1 MYMYPWCL
9 MWAIMAVSL
18 SGCAVGQKFS
28 YDNITINLGS
38 AGAAGNFSIAV
49 LDFREYVKSGNK
61 SENFVGLSRGGF
73 GNPFDVETRSGSAL
87 ASEMAAAIAASLQ
100 GKGAKVQTVIVRP
113 GDGPEG
119 SRQALL
125 RTGHDRLLLFTL
137 HEWKT
142 DTMFRTSLDFDLN
155 LDVFNGGGKSLGTSR
170 VSGREVSGGS
180 ILSAEKDSQRW
191 FAAKVYEL
199 LRDKSVSSGLQQ
211 TKSSEN

>member
-1 MYMYPWCL
+1 MYMYPSCL
-9 MWAIMAVSL
+9 MWVIMVVSL

-38 AGAAGNFSIAV
+38 AGAIGNFSIAV

-61 SENFVGLSRGGF
+61 SESFVGLSRGGF

-87 ASEMAAAIAASLQ
+87 ASEMAVAIAASLQ
-100 GKGAKVQTVIVRP
+100 RKGAEVQTVMVRP
-113 GDGPEG
+113 VEGPEG
-119 SRQALL
+119 ARRELL
-125 RTGHDRLLLFTL
+125 RTGHHRLLLFTMR
-137 HEWKT
+137 EWET
-142 DTMFRTSLDFDLN
+142 DTMFRTGLDFDVT
-155 LDVFNGGGKSLGTSR
+155 LDVFDGGGKSLGGSH

-199 LRDKSVSSGLQQ
+199 LRDKSV
-211 TKSSEN
+211 T

>member
-1 MYMYPWCL
+1 MYMYPSCL
-9 MWAIMAVSL
+9 MWVIMVVSL

-38 AGAAGNFSIAV
+38 AGAIGNFSIAV

-61 SENFVGLSRGGF
+61 SESFVGLSRGGF

-100 GKGAKVQTVIVRP
+100 RKGAEVQTVMVRP
-113 GDGPEG
+113 VEGPEG
-119 SRQALL
+119 ARRALL

-137 HEWKT
+137 REWKT
-142 DTMFRTSLDFDLN
+142 DTMFRTGLDFDVT
-155 LDVFNGGGKSLGTSR
+155 LDVFDGGGKSLGGSH

-199 LRDKSVSSGLQQ
+199 LRDKSVTSGLQQ
-211 TKSSEN
+211 TKSPD

>member
-1 MYMYPWCL
+1 MYMYPSFL
-9 MWAIMAVSL
+9 MWVIMVVSL

-38 AGAAGNFSIAV
+38 AGAIGNFSIAV

-61 SENFVGLSRGGF
+61 SESFVGLSRGGF

-100 GKGAKVQTVIVRP
+100 RKGAEVQTVMVRP
-113 GDGPEG
+113 VEGPEG
-119 SRQALL
+119 ARRALL

-137 HEWKT
+137 REWKT
-142 DTMFRTSLDFDLN
+142 DTMFRTGLDFDVT
-155 LDVFNGGGKSLGTSR
+155 LDVFDGGGKSLGGSH

-199 LRDKSVSSGLQQ
+199 LRDKSVTSGLQQ
-211 TKSSEN
+211 TKSPD

>member
-1 MYMYPWCL
+1 MYMYPSFL
-9 MWAIMAVSL
+9 MWVIMVVSL
-18 SGCAVGQKFS
+18 SGCAGGQKFS

-38 AGAAGNFSIAV
+38 AGAIGNFSIAV

-61 SENFVGLSRGGF
+61 SESFVGLSRGGF

-100 GKGAKVQTVIVRP
+100 RKGAEVQTVMVRP
-113 GDGPEG
+113 VEGPEG
-119 SRQALL
+119 ARRALL

-137 HEWKT
+137 REWKT
-142 DTMFRTSLDFDLN
+142 DTMFRTGLDFDVT
-155 LDVFNGGGKSLGTSR
+155 LDVFDGGGKSLGGSH

-199 LRDKSVSSGLQQ
+199 LRDKSVTSGLQQ
-211 TKSSEN
+211 TKSPD